1 MKNILTYER
10 YGKQNII
17 RKVFLDVKNRFTINK
32 FVEEDLKR
40 RGIGCYVPKINK
52 LRFTIGMGLAII
64 FVILPVVTPLSIVA
78 ILWGI
83 K

>member
-32 FVEEDLKR
+32 FAEEDLR
-40 RGIGCYVPKINK
+40 SRGIGVYVPKINK
-52 LRFTIGMGLAII
+52 LRFTIGMSLAVV